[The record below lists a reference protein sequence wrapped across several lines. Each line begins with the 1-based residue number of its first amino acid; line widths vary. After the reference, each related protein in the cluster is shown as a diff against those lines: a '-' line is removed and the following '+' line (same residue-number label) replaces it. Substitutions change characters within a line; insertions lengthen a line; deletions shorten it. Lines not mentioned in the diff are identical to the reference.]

1 MGRSIVAAMAP
12 LFAQQSAKKLKLK
25 AAPGDLSAPR
35 WSGELEVASQP
46 DKLVLFE
53 AARVKYVATCALTE
67 HVPTPLHQA
76 FDVLLVPT
84 LRRWL
89 GMPKGT
95 ALCVD
100 WVALTPSLD
109 AAIMPLLRSKFTVV
123 SAMSLRASLKA
134 LRIRAFTSSWL
145 DLNRAFDSFSAL
157 WDVAVFEAHR
167 HGVSLP
173 SPDLADILKA
183 ACSEVP
189 CLADTIEGRQDDVLL
204 LETAVRSFLERE
216 EARALDPSQAKTQRP
231 PVDSRRSPSVSFA
244 RPSLSPSAPPARVPV
259 PQPSQSPSR
268 PKSPAPASHRL
279 LAVAAEVLQG
289 VCCNCGLSGHS
300 ANDCVT
306 AELFPALGK
315 GPSGV
320 WRKGERE
327 AWVKS
332 LPPDTV
338 AAIVAGV
345 RKKMAAKKA
354 RNFDKVLP
362 VSPRRAPSSVNAP
375 RYPSF
380 EARARV
386 GSREA
391 VATPALADTGTPPN
405 FVSAE
410 LAASIVRDGMG
421 TFVPVHVRISAAG
434 VFRGECRKALRTHL
448 WCKVRGVW
456 VKFDTDLLIFETGQP
471 LIIGYISL
479 VEWGWISIDGP
490 VARYKTPSASRSQL
504 TGWLHGLHA
513 AGPRDSVSLCAVAVS
528 GVSPAVPEAEPAP
541 VVLEGRAEPL
551 LSRLHRRWNAPRPP
565 RVAVPG
571 RVGPAQFVAP
581 PVSDIHRKEKT
592 GSRLRRVRV
601 LAGRSL
607 AGCCSV
613 AAGVAFAPVS
623 ALPALAVLL
632 FVLGVVRAVPVLAR
646 EVQGAAD
653 LLPSRFKGGWP
664 QRSAA
669 RRAERAQAAALQGLR
684 YGSVVCDAVG
694 GAAAAVK
701 RAVVGA
707 ASSAASAVLTGAAE
721 VSDALPSRYKGAW
734 ARRATQRKEERM
746 RATEAAATP
755 KLPKPEEKSRAR
767 TFSRAVRPSER
778 IKGAPASVMLSVMT
792 GQLADKATADF
803 WATPE
808 MKRLERDLRKL
819 EAEYGK
825 ADGTRIFSK
834 DLSVPSKMR
843 KMRVRMREGWQEGM
857 RRQRPRHFSPPQE
870 AWIEDQTMKMIK
882 NKILSRA
889 GPNAFVSCLHL
900 AKKKA
905 APCEAESKP
914 KWGAVNVAYLAVC
927 ERAARTFGGSLQG
940 VVPPEARMAERAAML
955 LAMEAPVFCEVDAQT
970 RDRTTGVAHTWRFC
984 IDLREVNKWT
994 VSESYPTPD
1003 IRKCLDRLVGNRI
1016 FGSID
1021 CSAMYHQIELEEGSK
1036 NLIAFS
1042 IPGSSRGKGGRS
1054 LGSGLWRAERVQF
1067 GMRNACQHA
1076 QEAFN
1081 QCIRSDA
1088 RLDSVQ
1094 NYLDD
1099 AALAARTPAEFLVLV
1114 RAFFEMC
1121 ETFNI
1126 KLNAAKTV
1134 LGVPELK
1141 HLGFVVNEHG
1151 CKVDA
1156 DRIRVLT
1163 HLPRP
1168 RTVKQVQ
1175 ALVGA
1180 FNFVRAWVPRF
1191 STVASPLTGM
1201 KVFSWGA
1208 EEEASLVAL
1217 QAAVASSGM
1226 LYCLDYTRA
1235 ITLRCD
1241 ASAVGCGGVLL
1252 QRDELGRERPIAWVS
1267 KKFSAVERR
1276 WNTVEAEA
1284 FAIVWSLQKLRQFVQ
1299 GCPICIETDSKNVR
1313 YINSATA
1320 SNKVTRWRMIL
1331 DEHEYT
1337 IAHIPGKTNS
1347 VDAVS
1352 RLVANAVPDAEVS
1365 STLREEWL
1373 GRNVECLRLG
1383 VSRGAPDAP
1392 HMRLPGLL
1400 TTANRGAQQAAV
1412 VRWLSSG
1419 GLVSLCPIA
1428 AAPAEFERITGT
1440 ARYRCLLP
1448 CSPACAQPI
1457 ADGSRHYHTQRY
1469 HSGAPAPGVVGAQS
1483 PLHAAAQAPARQTS
1497 HPTIRGVAAGE
1508 HFSRPILN
1516 PVFVDPP
1523 GMTDAVRMLRAGGP
1537 PVQWTTLDEASRLL
1551 MWDSVHNSLEAGHLG
1566 AQPCFER
1573 LCRSPFLLMQ
1583 VRGEKEALHRS
1594 CVAFRS
1600 ACLVC
1605 QARRNRDLEPGD
1617 VALSA
1622 IPAAP
1627 WAEISV
1633 DTLLIKP
1640 VDADGNT
1647 HIVVVTDNWTKWT
1660 RLEPIKCD
1668 DSPSVALAVLRATD
1682 GRSPVSIRSDNGP
1695 SYAGAVME
1703 SLAFLLGA
1711 SRSLTVPHVH
1721 TGNSVV
1727 ERSNKEVLKHVSN
1740 LVLCQDLR
1748 VSAFMTW
1755 GALCP
1760 LVQNIIN
1767 TSFHSGIGMAPAQLW
1782 FGRDA
1787 VDCAHPLL
1795 APAPVAA
1802 MPGARFPFADW
1813 AQRLADN
1820 QVLLCAAAHAYAS
1833 ARRAKALGK
1842 RSRDGGRIFS
1852 VGQLVWVRWPADMPQ
1867 PKIAGQWDGPQKVV
1881 SLAADGLVAV
1891 VEDPVKL
1898 TVRDVSL
1905 NDMLPVDMARLQ
1917 GLSEDALQAHVRLL
1931 SASKQPSRSIAKIV
1945 GWRRKCKLVGWVGL
1959 PADFRRGHAE
1969 HLSQFQFLVRWVGE
1983 QAPTIES
1990 YDRVRLAPVFDDFLL
2005 SVVRA

>member
-1 MGRSIVAAMAP
+1 MAP
-12 LFAQQSAKKLKLK
+12 SPCAISNPQEK
-25 AAPGDLSAPR
+25 
-35 WSGELEVASQP
+35 SG
-46 DKLVLFE
+46 
-53 AARVKYVATCALTE
+53 
-67 HVPTPLHQA
+67 
-76 FDVLLVPT
+76 
-84 LRRWL
+84 
-89 GMPKGT
+89 
-95 ALCVD
+95 
-100 WVALTPSLD
+100 SL
-109 AAIMPLLRSKFTVV
+109 
-123 SAMSLRASLKA
+123 
-134 LRIRAFTSSWL
+134 
-145 DLNRAFDSFSAL
+145 
-157 WDVAVFEAHR
+157 
-167 HGVSLP
+167 
-173 SPDLADILKA
+173 
-183 ACSEVP
+183 
-189 CLADTIEGRQDDVLL
+189 
-204 LETAVRSFLERE
+204 
-216 EARALDPSQAKTQRP
+216 
-231 PVDSRRSPSVSFA
+231 
-244 RPSLSPSAPPARVPV
+244 
-259 PQPSQSPSR
+259 
-268 PKSPAPASHRL
+268 
-279 LAVAAEVLQG
+279 
-289 VCCNCGLSGHS
+289 
-300 ANDCVT
+300 
-306 AELFPALGK
+306 
-315 GPSGV
+315 
-320 WRKGERE
+320 
-327 AWVKS
+327 
-332 LPPDTV
+332 
-338 AAIVAGV
+338 
-345 RKKMAAKKA
+345 
-354 RNFDKVLP
+354 
-362 VSPRRAPSSVNAP
+362 
-375 RYPSF
+375 Y
-380 EARARV
+380 
-386 GSREA
+386 
-391 VATPALADTGTPPN
+391 
-405 FVSAE
+405 
-410 LAASIVRDGMG
+410 
-421 TFVPVHVRISAAG
+421 
-434 VFRGECRKALRTHL
+434 
-448 WCKVRGVW
+448 
-456 VKFDTDLLIFETGQP
+456 
-471 LIIGYISL
+471 
-479 VEWGWISIDGP
+479 
-490 VARYKTPSASRSQL
+490 
-504 TGWLHGLHA
+504 
-513 AGPRDSVSLCAVAVS
+513 
-528 GVSPAVPEAEPAP
+528 
-541 VVLEGRAEPL
+541 
-551 LSRLHRRWNAPRPP
+551 
-565 RVAVPG
+565 
-571 RVGPAQFVAP
+571 
-581 PVSDIHRKEKT
+581 
-592 GSRLRRVRV
+592 RLRVRT
-601 LAGRSL
+601 GRTL

-613 AAGVAFAPVS
+613 AAGVAFAPVT
-623 ALPALAVLL
+623 AWPALAVFL
-632 FVLGVVRAVPVLAR
+632 FVLGVTRAVPVLAR

-664 QRSAA
+664 QRAAA
-669 RRAERAQAAALQGLR
+669 RRAERAQAAALQGFR
-684 YGSVVCDAVG
+684 HGSVVGDAVG

-701 RAVVGA
+701 QAVVGA
-707 ASSAASAVLTGAAE
+707 ASSAASAVSSGAAK
-721 VSDALPSRYKGAW
+721 VANSWTVRSKGAL
-734 ARRATQRKEERM
+734 ARRALQQKEERM
-746 RATEAAATP
+746 KVTEAAAAA
-755 KLPKPEEKSRAR
+755 KLLKPEEKLGVR
-767 TFSRAVRPSER
+767 TFTRAMRPSAR

-792 GQLADKATADF
+792 GQRADKATADF

-808 MKRLERDLRKL
+808 MQQLERDLRKL

-870 AWIEDQTMKMIK
+870 AWIEDQTLKMIK

-927 ERAARTFGGSLQG
+927 ERASRTFGGSLQG
-940 VVPPEARMAERAAML
+940 VVPPEALMAEREAAL

-970 RDRTTGVAHTWRFC
+970 RDKTTGVAHTWRFC

-1036 NLIAFS
+1036 DLIAFS

-1099 AALAARTPAEFLVLV
+1099 AALAARTPGEFLVLV

-1151 CKVDA
+1151 CKVDS

-1267 KKFSAVERR
+1267 KKFTAVERR

-1337 IAHIPGKTNS
+1337 IAHIPGKSNS

-1352 RLVANAVPDAEVS
+1352 RLVANAVPDAEVR

-1383 VSRGAPDAP
+1383 VSMGAPDTP
-1392 HMRLPGLL
+1392 HLKLPGLL
-1400 TTANRGAQQAAV
+1400 TTANRVAQQAV
-1412 VRWLSSG
+1412 VVDWLSSG
-1419 GLVSLCPIA
+1419 GFVSLCPIA
-1428 AAPAEFERITGT
+1428 AAPAEFERIVGT
-1440 ARYRCLLP
+1440 ARYRCMLP
-1448 CSPACAQPI
+1448 CSTACAQPI
-1457 ADGSRHYHTQRY
+1457 ADGSRHYHTRRY
-1469 HSGAPAPGVVGAQS
+1469 HTGVHTSGVVGAQS
-1483 PLHAAAQAPARQTS
+1483 PPIAAAAPAPVLQAS
-1497 HPTIRGVAAGE
+1497 PPAIRGGAAGGKI
-1508 HFSRPILN
+1508 SLPVLN
-1516 PVFVDPP
+1516 PVVVDLP
-1523 GMTDAVRMLRAGGP
+1523 GMTDTVRMLRAGGP
-1537 PVQWTTLDEASRLL
+1537 PVRWTALDDASRLL

-1668 DSPSVALAVLRATD
+1668 DAPSVALAVLRATD
-1682 GRSPVSIRSDNGP
+1682 GRRPVCIRSDNGP

-1767 TSFHSGIGMAPAQLW
+1767 NSFHSGIGMAPAQLW

-1820 QVLLCAAAHAYAS
+1820 QVLLCAAAQAYAS
-1833 ARRAKALGK
+1833 ARRAKVLEK
-1842 RSRDGGRIFS
+1842 RSRDGGRVFS
-1852 VGQLVWVRWPADMPQ
+1852 VGQLVWVRWPVDMPQ
-1867 PKIAGQWDGPQKVV
+1867 PKIAGQWDGPQKII

-1917 GLSEDALQAHVRLL
+1917 GMSEDALQAHVRLL
-1931 SASKQPSRSIAKIV
+1931 AASKQPSRSISKIV
-1945 GWRRKCKLVGWVGL
+1945 GWRRKCRLVGWVGL
-1959 PADFRRGHAE
+1959 PADFRRGQAE
-1969 HLSQFQFLVRWVGE
+1969 HLSQFQFLVQWEGE
-1983 QAPTIES
+1983 QASTIES
-1990 YDRVRLAPVFDDFLL
+1990 YDRVRHAPMFDAFML

>member
-1 MGRSIVAAMAP
+1 MAP
-12 LFAQQSAKKLKLK
+12 LLAGQASSKKLKLK
-25 AAPGDLSAPR
+25 AAPGDLSAPK
-35 WSGELEVASQP
+35 WPGELDVASHP
-46 DKLVLFE
+46 DKLTLFE
-53 AARVKYVATCALTE
+53 AARIKYVATCELTE
-67 HVPTPLHQA
+67 HVPTPLHEA

-95 ALCVD
+95 ALCPD
-100 WVALTPSLD
+100 WVSLTPSLD
-109 AAIMPLLRSKFTVV
+109 AAIMPLLRSKFLVV
-123 SAMSLRASLKA
+123 SATSLRASLKA
-134 LRIRAFTSSWL
+134 LRLRPFSPSWL
-145 DLNRAFDSFSAL
+145 DLIRAFDAFSAK
-157 WDVAVFEAHR
+157 WDVAVFDAQR

-173 SPDLADILKA
+173 SADLADILKA
-183 ACSEVP
+183 ACAEVP
-189 CLADTIEGRQDDVLL
+189 CLADAIDGRQDDVLR
-204 LETAVRSFLERE
+204 LESAVRSFLERE
-216 EARALDPSQAKTQRP
+216 ETRALDPSQARTQRP
-231 PVDSRRSPSVSFA
+231 PVDPRRPSSVTFA
-244 RPSLSPSAPPARVPV
+244 QPSLSSSPARASVP
-259 PQPSQSPSR
+259 PPSQSPSR
-268 PKSPAPASHRL
+268 PKTPAPSL
-279 LAVAAEVLQG
+279 KLFAVDAEVVQN
-289 VCCNCGLSGHS
+289 VCCNCGLAGHS

-306 AELFPALGK
+306 AELFPGLGK

-320 WRKGERE
+320 WRKGERD
-327 AWVKS
+327 AWVKT
-332 LPPDTV
+332 LPPATV
-338 AAIVAGV
+338 TAIVSGV
-345 RKKMAAKKA
+345 RKKMAAKKDRGRLA
-354 RNFDKVLP
+354 DGKTPP
-362 VSPRRAPSSVNAP
+362 VSPRRVPSTVNAH
-375 RYPSF
+375 RFPSF
-380 EARARV
+380 EARARL
-386 GSREA
+386 GDMEA
-391 VATPALADTGTPPN
+391 AVTPALADTGTPPN
-405 FVSAE
+405 FVSGE
-410 LAASIVRDGMG
+410 LAASIVASGQG
-421 TFVPVHVRISAAG
+421 VIVPVHVRISAAG
-434 VFRGECRKALRTHL
+434 VFRGECRRALRTRV
-448 WCKVRGVW
+448 WFKVHGKW
-456 VKFDTDLLIFETGQP
+456 TPFDIDLLVFETGQP
-471 LIIGYISL
+471 IIIGYISL
-479 VEWGWISIDGP
+479 VEWGWIAIDGP
-490 VARYKTPSASRSQL
+490 VARYKTPSAARSQL

-513 AGPRDSVSLCAVAVS
+513 AGMRGSMSLLAVS
-528 GVSPAVPEAEPAP
+528 ASAPSPQALVVETPPGAVVSGATEV
-541 VVLEGRAEPL
+541 PL
-551 LSRLHRRWNAPRPP
+551 LTRPRRRWVAPRPP
-565 RVAVPG
+565 RVAVSG
-571 RVGPAQFVAP
+571 GAGPAQIVAP
-581 PVSDIHRKEKT
+581 PPCAVSNPTRGRART
-592 GSRLRRVRV
+592 
-601 LAGRSL
+601 GRSL

-613 AAGVAFAPVS
+613 AAGVALAPVT
-623 ALPALAVLL
+623 AWPALAVLL
-632 FVLGVVRAVPVLAR
+632 FVLGVARAVPVVAR

-664 QRSAA
+664 QRAAA
-669 RRAERAQAAALQGLR
+669 RRAARAHTATLQDVR
-684 YGSVVCDAVG
+684 QGSVVGDAVG
-694 GAAAAVK
+694 GAAAAI
-701 RAVVGA
+701 RRLVVGA
-707 ASSAASAVLTGAAE
+707 ASSTASVVLSGASAVA
-721 VSDALPSRYKGAW
+721 DALPSRYKGGW
-734 ARRATQRKEERM
+734 PRRAALRKEERR
-746 RATEAAATP
+746 RAAEATSAP
-755 KLPKPEEKSRAR
+755 GLSKPEEKLRVR
-767 TFSRAVRPSER
+767 TFTRAVRRSER
-778 IKGAPASVMLSVMT
+778 MKGAPSSVTLSVMT
-792 GQLADKATADF
+792 GQRADKATADF
-803 WATPE
+803 WSTPE
-808 MKRLERDLRKL
+808 MRQLERDLRKL

-843 KMRVRMREGWQEGM
+843 KMRVRMRDGWQEGM

-905 APCEAESKP
+905 APCEAEAKP
-914 KWGAVNVAYLAVC
+914 KWGAVNVAFLAVC
-927 ERAARTFGGSLQG
+927 ERAARSFGGSLRD
-940 VVPPEARMAERAAML
+940 VIPPVAIEAEREAAL

-970 RDRTTGVAHTWRFC
+970 RDRTSGVAHTWRFC

-1036 NLIAFS
+1036 DLIAFS
-1042 IPGSSRGKGGRS
+1042 IPGSSHGKGGRS

-1081 QCIRSDA
+1081 QCIRSDS

-1121 ETFNI
+1121 DKFNI
-1126 KLNAAKTV
+1126 KLNAAKTI

-1208 EEEASLVAL
+1208 EEEAALVTL
-1217 QAAVASSGM
+1217 QAAVAGSGM

-1267 KKFSAVERR
+1267 NKFTAVERR

-1299 GCPICIETDSKNVR
+1299 GCPVCIETDSKNVR

-1383 VSRGAPDAP
+1383 VSKGAPDAP

-1400 TTANRGAQQAAV
+1400 TTVNRGLQQAAV
-1412 VRWLSSG
+1412 VHWLSSG

-1428 AAPAEFERITGT
+1428 AAPAEFERIVGT

-1457 ADGSRHYHTQRY
+1457 ADGSRHYHTRRY
-1469 HSGAPAPGVVGAQS
+1469 HSGAPAPGVIGARS
-1483 PLHAAAQAPARQTS
+1483 PSRAAAPAPALRTS
-1497 HPTIRGVAAGE
+1497 HPAMIRGGVADE
-1508 HFSRPILN
+1508 NFSLPILN
-1516 PVFVDPP
+1516 PVFADPP

-1537 PVQWTTLDEASRLL
+1537 PVRWTALDDASRLL

-1594 CVAFRS
+1594 CVAFRA

-1668 DSPSVALAVLRATD
+1668 DASSVALAVLRATD
-1682 GRSPVSIRSDNGP
+1682 GRRPVSIRSDNGP

-1842 RSRDGGRIFS
+1842 RSRDGGRTFS

>member
-1 MGRSIVAAMAP
+1 
-12 LFAQQSAKKLKLK
+12 
-25 AAPGDLSAPR
+25 
-35 WSGELEVASQP
+35 
-46 DKLVLFE
+46 
-53 AARVKYVATCALTE
+53 
-67 HVPTPLHQA
+67 
-76 FDVLLVPT
+76 
-84 LRRWL
+84 
-89 GMPKGT
+89 
-95 ALCVD
+95 
-100 WVALTPSLD
+100 
-109 AAIMPLLRSKFTVV
+109 
-123 SAMSLRASLKA
+123 
-134 LRIRAFTSSWL
+134 
-145 DLNRAFDSFSAL
+145 
-157 WDVAVFEAHR
+157 VAV
-167 HGVSLP
+167 
-173 SPDLADILKA
+173 
-183 ACSEVP
+183 
-189 CLADTIEGRQDDVLL
+189 T
-204 LETAVRSFLERE
+204 
-216 EARALDPSQAKTQRP
+216 
-231 PVDSRRSPSVSFA
+231 
-244 RPSLSPSAPPARVPV
+244 
-259 PQPSQSPSR
+259 
-268 PKSPAPASHRL
+268 
-279 LAVAAEVLQG
+279 AAEVMQG

-306 AELFPALGK
+306 AELFPALGR

-327 AWVKS
+327 AFMKS
-332 LPPDTV
+332 LPPETV
-338 AAIVAGV
+338 TAIVAGV
-345 RKKMAAKKA
+345 RKKIAAKKA
-354 RNFDKVLP
+354 KATADGKAPP
-362 VSPRRAPSSVNAP
+362 VSPRRVPPVSTVNAS

-386 GSREA
+386 GGMEA
-391 VATPALADTGTPPN
+391 AAIPALADTGTPPN
-405 FVSAE
+405 FVSGA
-410 LAASIVRDGMG
+410 LAASIVGAGLG
-421 TFVPVHVRISAAG
+421 TMVPVHVRISAAG
-434 VFRGECRKALRTHL
+434 VFRGECREALRTQV
-448 WCKVRGVW
+448 WFKVRGSW
-456 VKFDTDLLIFETGQP
+456 TRFDVDLLVFETGQP
-471 LIIGYISL
+471 VIIGYISL
-479 VEWGWISIDGP
+479 VEWGWVDIDCH
-490 VARYKTPSASRSQL
+490 VARYKTPSALRLQL
-504 TGWLHGLHA
+504 TGWMRGLHA
-513 AGPRDSVSLCAVAVS
+513 AGSRDSLSMCALSVVVATPPVSVV
-528 GVSPAVPEAEPAP
+528 EAEPRQALVALPPSP
-541 VVLEGRAEPL
+541 VPIVSEGTAEPL
-551 LSRLHRRWNAPRPP
+551 LTRPRRRWAAPRPP

-571 RVGPAQFVAP
+571 GAGPAQVVALP
-581 PVSDIHRKEKT
+581 LRAMLPKDKT
-592 GSRLRRVRV
+592 GPLGRLRVR
-601 LAGRSL
+601 AGRTL

-613 AAGVAFAPVS
+613 AAGVAFVPIS
-623 ALPALAVLL
+623 AWPALAVLL
-632 FVLGVVRAVPVLAR
+632 FVLGVARAVPVVAR
-646 EVQGAAD
+646 EVRSAAD
-653 LLPSRFKGGWP
+653 VLPSRFKGGWP
-664 QRSAA
+664 QRAAA
-669 RRAERAQAAALQGLR
+669 RRAERSHAAALLGVR
-684 YGSVVCDAVG
+684 HGSVVCDAVG
-694 GAAAAVK
+694 GAAAAVN
-701 RAVVGA
+701 RVVVGA
-707 ASSAASAVLTGAAE
+707 ASSAASVVRSVASEAA
-721 VSDALPSRYKGAW
+721 DALPSRFKGGW
-734 ARRATQRKEERM
+734 PRRAAQRKAEHRKAAETTVASRCPQPEERL
-746 RATEAAATP
+746 RV
-755 KLPKPEEKSRAR
+755 R
-767 TFSRAVRPSER
+767 TSTRAVRQSER

-792 GQLADKATADF
+792 GQRADQATADF

-808 MKRLERDLRKL
+808 MRQLERDLRKL
-819 EAEYGK
+819 EAEFGK
-825 ADGTRIFSK
+825 ADGTRIFGK

-843 KMRVRMREGWQEGM
+843 KMRVRMRDGWQEGM

-905 APCEAESKP
+905 APAEAEVKP
-914 KWGAVNVAYLAVC
+914 KWGAVNVAYMAVC
-927 ERAARTFGGSLQG
+927 ERVARTFGGSLRD
-940 VVPPEARMAERAAML
+940 VVSLEAHVAEREAALM
-955 LAMEAPVFCEVDAQT
+955 AMEAPVFCEVDAQT
-970 RDRTTGVAHTWRFC
+970 RDKSSGVAHTWRFC

-1036 NLIAFS
+1036 DLIAFS
-1042 IPGSSRGKGGRS
+1042 IPGSSRGSGGRS

-1081 QCIRSDA
+1081 QCIRSDS

-1099 AALAARTPAEFLVLV
+1099 AALAAGTPAEFLVLV

-1121 ETFNI
+1121 DKFNI

-1201 KVFSWGA
+1201 KVFAWGA

-1217 QAAVASSGM
+1217 QAAVAGSGM

-1267 KKFSAVERR
+1267 KKFTAVERR

-1299 GCPICIETDSKNVR
+1299 GCPVCIETDSKNVR

-1337 IAHIPGKTNS
+1337 ISHIPGKTNS

-1352 RLVANAVPDAEVS
+1352 RLVSNAVPDAEVR
-1365 STLREEWL
+1365 STLREDWL
-1373 GRNVECLRLG
+1373 ERNVECLRLG
-1383 VSRGAPDAP
+1383 VSAGAPDEP
-1392 HMRLPGLL
+1392 HLVLPGLL
-1400 TTANRGAQQAAV
+1400 VTANRGAQQAAV
-1412 VRWLSSG
+1412 VAWLLSG
-1419 GLVSLCPIA
+1419 EHVSLCPIA
-1428 AAPAEFERITGT
+1428 VAPAEFERIVGSS
-1440 ARYRCLLP
+1440 RYRCLCP
-1448 CSPACAQPI
+1448 CDAACARPI
-1457 ADGSRHYHTQRY
+1457 ANGSRRYHAQRY
-1469 HSGAPAPGVVGAQS
+1469 HTGASAVVMGGSQSPPRAAAAPAPALQAS
-1483 PLHAAAQAPARQTS
+1483 PSAV
-1497 HPTIRGVAAGE
+1497 RGGAAGK
-1508 HFSRPILN
+1508 FVLLPILN
-1516 PVFVDPP
+1516 PILDEPA
-1523 GMTDAVRMLRAGGP
+1523 GMTESVRMLRAGGP
-1537 PVQWTTLDEASRLL
+1537 PVRWTALDEASRLL

-1594 CVAFRS
+1594 CVAFRA

-1605 QARRNRDLEPGD
+1605 QARRNRYLDPGN

-1660 RLEPIKCD
+1660 RLEPIRCD
-1668 DSPSVALAVLRATD
+1668 DAPSVALAVLRATD
-1682 GRSPVSIRSDNGP
+1682 GRRPVSIRSDNGP

-1711 SRSLTVPHVH
+1711 TRSLTVPHVH

-1767 TSFHSGIGMAPAQLW
+1767 SSFHSGIGMAPAQLW

-1787 VDCAHPLL
+1787 VDCALPLL

-1802 MPGARFPFADW
+1802 VPGARFPFADW

-1820 QVLLCAAAHAYAS
+1820 QVLLCAAAQEYAS
-1833 ARRAKALGK
+1833 VRRAKALET
-1842 RSRDGGRIFS
+1842 RTRDGGRNFS

-1867 PKIAGQWDGPQKVV
+1867 PKIASQWDGPQKVV
-1881 SLAADGLVAV
+1881 SVAADGLVAV

-1898 TVRDVSL
+1898 TLRDVSL

-1917 GLSEDALQAHVRLL
+1917 GMSGDALQEHVRLL
-1931 SASKQPSRSIAKIV
+1931 AASKQPLRVIAEIV
-1945 GWRRKCKLVGWVGL
+1945 GWRRRCKVVGWVGL

-1969 HLSQFQFLVRWVGE
+1969 HLSQFQFLVRWEGE

-1990 YDRVRLAPVFDDFLL
+1990 YDRVRHAPVFDAFML